1 MQFMNGKFL
10 IRLAAVAVIGWSG
23 AALAQAPSAAQVAVA
38 RQLVELKGGN
48 TMFDPIILG
57 IVNQTGSTL
66 LQTNPQLSKDL
77 NEVAATLR
85 TEFSARRTDLLNEA
99 AKFYAKRFTEAEL
112 KELVTFFSSALGKK
126 MVTEEPQALDETF
139 QFIQQWSQTVGEQVM
154 NRFRAEMKK
163 KGHNL

>member
-1 MQFMNGKFL
+1 MNSTFL
-10 IRLAAVAVIGWSG
+10 VRLAAVAVIGWSG
-23 AALAQAPSAAQVAVA
+23 AALAQTPAQISVA

-48 TMFDPIILG
+48 TMFDPIIHG

-77 NEVAATLR
+77 NEVAGTLR
-85 TEFSARRTDLLNEA
+85 TEFSARRADLLNEA
-99 AKFYAKRFTEAEL
+99 AKFYAKRFSEAEL
-112 KELVTFFSSALGKK
+112 KELVTFFSSSLGKK
-126 MVTEEPQALDETF
+126 MVVEEPQALDETF
-139 QFIQQWSQTVGEQVM
+139 QFIQQWSQTIGEQVM

>member
-1 MQFMNGKFL
+1 MQFMKSAFL
-10 IRLAAVAVIGWSG
+10 IRLAAVAVIGWSS
-23 AALAQAPSAAQVAVA
+23 ATLAQAPSAAQVATA
-38 RQLVELKGGN
+38 RQLVELKGGT

-77 NEVAATLR
+77 NEVAVSLR
-85 TEFSARRTDLLNEA
+85 TEFTARRVELINEA
-99 AKFYAKRFTEAEL
+99 AKYYAARFTEAEL

-126 MVTEEPQALDETF
+126 MVAQEPLALDETF

>member
-1 MQFMNGKFL
+1 MNRTFL
-10 IRLAAVAVIGWSG
+10 VRLAAVAVIGWSG
-23 AALAQAPSAAQVAVA
+23 AALAQTPAQVTVA

-85 TEFSARRTDLLNEA
+85 TEFSARRTELLNEA
-99 AKFYAKRFTEAEL
+99 AKFYAKRFSEAEL

-126 MVTEEPQALDETF
+126 MVVEEPQALDETF

-154 NRFRAEMKK
+154 TRFRAEMKK

>member
-1 MQFMNGKFL
+1 MQFMKSAFL
-10 IRLAAVAVIGWSG
+10 VRLAAVAVIGWSS
-23 AALAQAPSAAQVAVA
+23 AALAQAPSAAQVATA
-38 RQLVELKGGN
+38 RQLVELKGGT

-77 NEVAATLR
+77 NEVAVNLR
-85 TEFSARRTDLLNEA
+85 TEFTARRVELINEA
-99 AKFYAKRFTEAEL
+99 AKFYAARFTDAEL

-126 MVTEEPQALDETF
+126 MVAQEPLALDETF
-139 QFIQQWSQTVGEQVM
+139 QFIQQWSQGVGEQVM